1 MRELVR
7 LFEGQGELSRIDAEV
22 DPVLEVAAIT
32 DRVCKEPGGGRVL
45 CFEKVRGHDFPVLTN
60 LFGSPRRTARA
71 LGVENVEEL
80 AGRLAADL
88 ARSGKGSAAERLR
101 RLTGSGAYLSEP
113 EGEAP
118 CREETMSP
126 PDLTRLPALKSWPM
140 DGGPFLTLPLV
151 FTRDP
156 ETGERNCGMY
166 RMQIFDDRR
175 AGLHWR
181 RGSDASRHYEAYA
194 RRGERMPVAVALG
207 GDPALI
213 YAAGAP
219 LPPGVDETA
228 FAGWIRGGPV
238 AMTPCGGGLAVP
250 AAAEFVLE
258 GYAEPGEEMPEGPF
272 GNHTGR
278 YVAAEPCPVFHLTG
292 ITHRRRPIY
301 PATVVGPPPMEDCWL
316 ARASQRLFLPL
327 LRLDFP
333 EIVDIHLPL
342 ETIFHGCALVA
353 VRKGTPGREL
363 LRSLW
368 REGFLKSSRLLVLL
382 DEEVDIRDLSAAW
395 WHAVN
400 RIDPARDVIVD
411 GARIGIDA
419 TALDPGPPVGPD
431 DVTRK
436 LVERRWGEYGIE

>member
-1 MRELVR
+1 
-7 LFEGQGELSRIDAEV
+7 
-22 DPVLEVAAIT
+22 
-32 DRVCKEPGGGRVL
+32 
-45 CFEKVRGHDFPVLTN
+45 
-60 LFGSPRRTARA
+60 
-71 LGVENVEEL
+71 
-80 AGRLAADL
+80 
-88 ARSGKGSAAERLR
+88 
-101 RLTGSGAYLSEP
+101 
-113 EGEAP
+113 
-118 CREETMSP
+118 
-126 PDLTRLPALKSWPM
+126 
-140 DGGPFLTLPLV
+140 
-151 FTRDP
+151 
-156 ETGERNCGMY
+156 MY

-219 LPPGVDETA
+219 LPPGVDEAA
-228 FAGWIRGGPV
+228 FAGWIRGAPV

-258 GYAEPGEEMPEGPF
+258 GYAEPGEERPEGPF

-278 YVAAEPCPVFHLTG
+278 YAAAEPCPVFHLTG
-292 ITHRRRPIY
+292 ITHRRRPLY

-316 ARASQRLFLPL
+316 AKASERLFLPL

-333 EIVDIHLPL
+333 EIADIHLPL
-342 ETIFHGCALVA
+342 ETIFHGCALMA
-353 VRKGTPGREL
+353 VQKGTPGREL
-363 LRSLW
+363 LRRLW

-400 RIDPARDVIVD
+400 RVDPSRDVIID

-419 TALDPGPPVGPD
+419 TALDPGPLVGPD
-431 DVTRK
+431 EATRE
-436 LVERRWGEYGIE
+436 LIARRWGEYGIES